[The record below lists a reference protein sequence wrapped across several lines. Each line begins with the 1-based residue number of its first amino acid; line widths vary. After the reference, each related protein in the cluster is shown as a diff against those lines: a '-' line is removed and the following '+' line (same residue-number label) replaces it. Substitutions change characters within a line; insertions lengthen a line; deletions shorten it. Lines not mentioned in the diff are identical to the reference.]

1 MLYLSWSLSL
11 WILFAASV
19 PLHRLCS
26 HCNCVILPLCI
37 QKVLNWIE
45 YRGSE
50 KIPLL
55 QLFVHVC
62 SLCNLC
68 CLLSTASSLDKAMFS
83 LLRGLLLSS
92 SSFICCSRW
101 ILTRRSVVALEEF
114 SPARICIHFL
124 NAELLCLLF
133 WGSCIEGNCLWFTD
147 STRMKHNSAPWTG
160 NTYLS
165 DLLWS
170 DYTILS

>member
-26 HCNCVILPLCI
+26 HCNCGILPLCI

-62 SLCNLC
+62 SLCNLS

-83 LLRGLLLSS
+83 LLRGLLLSFS
-92 SSFICCSRW
+92 S
-101 ILTRRSVVALEEF
+101 LLLALNF
-114 SPARICIHFL
+114 
-124 NAELLCLLF
+124 
-133 WGSCIEGNCLWFTD
+133 
-147 STRMKHNSAPWTG
+147 NSAFCCCPRGVLPGENLHLFFECRGVVFAFLGQLHWRK
-160 NTYLS
+160 
-165 DLLWS
+165 LLV
-170 DYTILS
+170 IHR